1 MVHFKY
7 NDVTEKDKYSIKD
20 KGSLLEGGI
29 VTGDIFLVQ
38 NLFKVVGFY

>member
-7 NDVTEKDKYSIKD
+7 NDLTEKDKYGIKD
-20 KGSLLEGGI
+20 KRSLLEGGTVI
-29 VTGDIFLVQ
+29 GDVFLVQ